1 MKRPSFS
8 RFRTKRDELASA
20 PLGSAG
26 PGNLSNAKVTGHN
39 GVPKSESGNTQANSE
54 PSNADLL
61 NTDATNVA
69 IEEMTADFSTKLA
82 QPTILLVGNPNVG
95 KSTMFNRL
103 TGARQAVVNA
113 PGTTVEVMVGKWAK
127 GNARILDLPGTYS
140 LVAQS
145 ADEQLVVESL
155 AGIPGSFTDASKGES
170 VDLVVCVL
178 DATAL
183 TRSLYLLAQ
192 VARTG
197 RPIVAVLT
205 LQDVAEVE
213 GEAIDAD
220 ALSVALGLPVM
231 ALDPR
236 SGKQMKAL
244 EDFLQ
249 AGLELRPRVRGI
261 VPDPTA
267 PGYNQVAAAAAVA
280 AAKCNVP
287 ESLIGE
293 VNCHCT
299 TTGVCAHIPPDSTE
313 ALTLKSRG
321 DEATEIFSWVDN
333 IETTLGR
340 IEVAEDRL
348 SRSDRIDRLLLHP
361 LVGLPVFF
369 ALMWLLFKVAG
380 EWVGPVQDLFDGLF
394 SSEDPGAVSLAN
406 LANSGLGMI
415 GLQESWLQAL
425 LVGGI
430 LTGLGVVASFVPLM
444 FAIFLMISILE
455 DSGYMARAAFL
466 GDRLMRKLGLDGRVI
481 MPLIMGFGCNL
492 PSLAAVRS
500 LPNERQ
506 RLVTVLITPYTSCAA
521 RLTIYLMIARIFF
534 PNHTGTIVFS
544 LYVMSILMVVL
555 GALALKPFFRDRDGG
570 QAPLMLVLPPYGV
583 PRIVPAIKSTWMRS
597 WAFVKGAGK
606 IIVAMTIVV
615 WLLGAIPTSS
625 GYSFA
630 DPDLPVSDS
639 AYGQVATAL
648 EPIFAPAGF
657 GEWHMTGALMTGF
670 VAKETVISSIVVSY
684 NMDPSEAGSAEDGG
698 DDLGSLPDLVRGSF
712 EKAAGDAAPIAAL
725 AFLVFVLTYTPCLA
739 TVAEQARQIGG
750 RLTSIAVLV
759 QLVVAWLLAVGVFQI
774 GRLFV

>member
-1 MKRPSFS
+1 MKLPSFS
-8 RFRTKRDELASA
+8 RFRSNRSELAAA
-20 PLGSAG
+20 PLSNGTPLSKAG
-26 PGNLSNAKVTGHN
+26 VAEHNVASKSDFGRTPGNSDSSNPDVLSA
-39 GVPKSESGNTQANSE
+39 
-54 PSNADLL
+54 
-61 NTDATNVA
+61 DATNVA
-69 IEEMTADFSTKLA
+69 VEGMSADFSTKTA
-82 QPTILLVGNPNVG
+82 NPTILLVGNPNVG
-95 KSTMFNRL
+95 KSTLFNRL

-127 GNARILDLPGTYS
+127 GGARILDLPGTYS

-145 ADEQLVVESL
+145 ADEQLVVDSL

-213 GEAIDAD
+213 GEAIDAH

-236 SGKQMKAL
+236 SGKQMKPL
-244 EDFLQ
+244 EDFLR
-249 AGLELRPRVRGI
+249 AGLELRPRVKGI

-287 ESLIGE
+287 ERLVGE

-299 TTGVCAHIPPDSTE
+299 TTGVCAHRPPDATE

-361 LVGLPVFF
+361 LIGLPVFF
-369 ALMWLLFKVAG
+369 AIMWLLFKVAG
-380 EWVGPVQDLFDGLF
+380 EWVGPIQDLFDGFF
-394 SSEDPGAVSLAN
+394 SSENPGALSLAN
-406 LANSGLGMI
+406 LTNSGLSMI

-425 LVGGI
+425 LVGGV

-534 PNHTGTIVFS
+534 PNHTGTVVFS
-544 LYVMSILMVVL
+544 MYMMSILMVVL
-555 GALALKPFFRDRDGG
+555 GALALKPFFRDRDEG

-583 PRIVPAIKSTWMRS
+583 PRIVPAIKSTAMRS

-615 WLLGAIPTSS
+615 WLLGAIPTTS
-625 GYSFA
+625 GYGFA

-684 NMDPSEAGSAEDGG
+684 NMDPSAAGSAEDGG
-698 DDLGSLPDLVRGSF
+698 GDLGSLPDLVRGSF
-712 EKAAGDAAPIAAL
+712 EKSAGDAAPIAAL

-750 RLTSIAVLV
+750 RLTSIAVAV